1 MKAYWKRGY
10 RAAMSAA
17 ATTLLL
23 AVFLAACGDSEPTL
37 ATDSEPTLATEERPT
52 PTSASTDAT
61 APPGVRTAQPTLAA
75 SGVPSQTSAAAPA
88 PKPPGYLHGAEH
100 GISLLQTARKPSKS
114 REGWVDIRLTL
125 ATLKFAG
132 DVDDR
137 DYEVDENS
145 LCYLNSQPPHDCLFV
160 AWGNEEQFEAEI
172 SASHPSEEFGWLYK
186 TDFLFIE
193 FEVAANAT
201 NASLFFGE
209 QHKIPLN
216 LRGDEVQV
224 VPYAEPAPA
233 PVPPSSSD
241 QPTGYFMDA
250 YHGIAI
256 INVETIPWTNDDV
269 SELYPEISLVSL
281 DISILSL
288 TDDEALAPEIEVD
301 EYHPEVCF
309 GGGPEECLK
318 VLWGAENQFHAGLD
332 ADIDRF
338 TEWPRGKGLPVKL
351 RFVAPNFV
359 EEAMIEFGQH
369 RIPIDLRGM
378 TGETPAWDYKLHYP
392 ELQVGSMLYDSN
404 NKTVVLDGVRHEED
418 TGDVTLVFS
427 ATNNSEATDFAP
439 VLELAGSRVSE
450 SGTVFDK
457 YLDRVEGWTPH
468 TIRIEAGALPP
479 GGSRDLELHIPRSES
494 RDWDWIPYT
503 SAEEDRPDAAVF
515 QIEVT
520 DSLSDAN
527 PQVSAPVYALFE
539 SRNQED
545 ALFERKKAERIL
557 FESDRLGDWEIY
569 AMNSDGFGIV
579 QLTHNSAND
588 RKAAW
593 SPDGR
598 RIAFDSDRDGDWEIY
613 AMNSD
618 GSGVIQL
625 THNSANDKKAAWS
638 PDGRRIA
645 FHSDRDGDLEIYAM
659 NSDGS
664 GVIQLTDN
672 SSHDRNAAWSPD
684 GRRIAFYS
692 LRDGVNWEI
701 YAMNSDGSGVIQLT
715 DNPASDGF
723 PDWSPDGSR
732 IVFHSDRD
740 GGDYEIYTMN
750 PDGSVVVQLTHNSA
764 DDDIPAWSPDGRRIA
779 FQSDR
784 DGDSEIYAM
793 NSDGSGVMR
802 LTHKPWFDV
811 PTDWA
816 LVVVE

>member
-1 MKAYWKRGY
+1 MIAYWKREF
-10 RAAMSAA
+10 RATLSAA
-17 ATTLLL
+17 VAALLL
-23 AVFLAACGDSEPTL
+23 AVSLAACRDSEPVEATSAPAGPL
-37 ATDSEPTLATEERPT
+37 A
-52 PTSASTDAT
+52 PTSAPTGSTPRQAVAVVTQAPVSPPTLPARAGEPTPATIGAPAPTTPAVPADEPSATPVPT
-61 APPGVRTAQPTLAA
+61 APT
-75 SGVPSQTSAAAPA
+75 PA

-100 GISLLQTARKPSKS
+100 GLALLQTARKPSET

-145 LCYLNSQPPHDCLFV
+145 LCYVNSQLPHDCLFV

-172 SASHPSEEFGWLYK
+172 SASHPSEEFGWPYK

-250 YHGIAI
+250 YHGIAV
-256 INVETIPWTNDDV
+256 INVETIPWADDDI

-309 GGGPEECLK
+309 GGGSEECLK
-318 VLWGAENQFHAGLD
+318 VLWGSENQFHAAVVAHIKRLK
-332 ADIDRF
+332 RL
-338 TEWPRGKGLPVKL
+338 TEWPRGKGLPVEL

-359 EEAMIEFGQH
+359 EEAMIEFGEH

-378 TGETPAWDYKLHYP
+378 TGDAPAWDYKLHYP

-404 NKTVVLDGVRHEED
+404 NKTVVLDEVRQEED

-439 VLELAGSRVSE
+439 VIELAGSRVSE
-450 SGTVFDK
+450 NGTVFDK
-457 YLDRVEGWTPH
+457 YLDRAGGWTPH
-468 TIRIEAGALPP
+468 TVRIEGGVLPP
-479 GGSRDLELHIPRSES
+479 GGSSGLEVHIPRSES
-494 RDWDWIPYT
+494 RDWDWIPY
-503 SAEEDRPDAAVF
+503 SSVEEDRPDAAVF
-515 QIEVT
+515 QIAVT

-539 SRNQED
+539 RRNQ
-545 ALFERKKAERIL
+545 AERIL
-557 FESDRLGDWEIY
+557 FESNRG
-569 AMNSDGFGIV
+569 
-579 QLTHNSAND
+579 
-588 RKAAW
+588 
-593 SPDGR
+593 
-598 RIAFDSDRDGDWEIY
+598 GDWEIY

-625 THNSANDKKAAWS
+625 TDNSASHGDRVPFRPTAAGIMIYTAWS
-638 PDGRRIA
+638 PDGN
-645 FHSDRDGDLEIYAM
+645 SDRVLFSPRRAIFPEIYTM

-672 SSHDRNAAWSPD
+672 SA
-684 GRRIAFYS
+684 G
-692 LRDGVNWEI
+692 
-701 YAMNSDGSGVIQLT
+701 
-715 DNPASDGF
+715 DGF
-723 PDWSPDGSR
+723 
-732 IVFHSDRD
+732 
-740 GGDYEIYTMN
+740 
-750 PDGSVVVQLTHNSA
+750 
-764 DDDIPAWSPDGRRIA
+764 PAWSPDGRRIA
-779 FQSDR
+779 FR
-784 DGDSEIYAM
+784 P
-793 NSDGSGVMR
+793 R
-802 LTHKPWFDV
+802 WRF
-811 PTDWA
+811 
-816 LVVVE
+816 